1 MRYNENNIVIDN
13 VLTQEEIDQIYENIE
28 SPYREYVMEKYGQ
41 KVSDFWMPASSL
53 EKIIQ
58 YCEEIS
64 GIAGLKLEAYQYSRY
79 EKFVMEDGT
88 VSYPN
93 LTPHFDTFEEPRFT
107 FDYQMSGNTSWPI
120 VVEGKEFTLE
130 NNQAVTFAGTHQI
143 HWRPKKI
150 FEEGEYIDMIFCHLS
165 LLGNEKVSEEHTDLM
180 KNKEKEALEEFGE
193 LPWRM

>member
-1 MRYNENNIVIDN
+1 MRYEENNTVIDN

-41 KVSDFWMPASSL
+41 KVSDFWMPESSL
-53 EKIIQ
+53 EKIIR

-64 GIAGLKLEAYQYSRY
+64 GISGLKLEAYQYSRY

-88 VSYPN
+88 TSYPN

-107 FDYQMSGNTSWPI
+107 FDYQMAGNTSWPI

-143 HWRPKKI
+143 HWRPKKV

-165 LLGNEKVSEEHTDLM
+165 LPGNEKVSEEHTSLM
-180 KNKEKEALEEFGE
+180 QNKEKEAIEEFGE